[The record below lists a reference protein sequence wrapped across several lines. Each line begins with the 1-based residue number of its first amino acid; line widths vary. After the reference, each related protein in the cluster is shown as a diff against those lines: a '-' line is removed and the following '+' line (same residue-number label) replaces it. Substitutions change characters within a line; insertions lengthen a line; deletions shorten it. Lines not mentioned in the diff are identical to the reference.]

1 MDAPAQPPVTVTLPP
16 ASTVRVLPP
25 TARSAPVMATSPLLV
40 MLAVPVTACA
50 PSFVLVM
57 AALAQ
62 AEMVRSLLTAG
73 PSSLRSTTSTPGAE
87 RVSGS

>member
-1 MDAPAQPPVTVTLPP
+1 
-16 ASTVRVLPP
+16 
-25 TARSAPVMATSPLLV
+25 

-50 PSFVLVM
+50 RSFVLVM